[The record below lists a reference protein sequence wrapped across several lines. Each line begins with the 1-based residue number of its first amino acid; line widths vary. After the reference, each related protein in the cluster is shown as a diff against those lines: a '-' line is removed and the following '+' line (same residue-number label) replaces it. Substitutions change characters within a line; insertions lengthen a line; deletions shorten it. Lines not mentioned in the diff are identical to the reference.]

1 MSVSKLPVYGAIAAN
16 VAIAVTKFIVAG
28 ITGSSAMLS
37 EGVHSLVDTGNGL
50 LLLVGL
56 KLSKR
61 PATPDHPFGHGK
73 ELYFWSLI
81 VAVLIFGLGGGMS
94 LYVGVSHVRHPTPLQ
109 EPMWSYIVLAAAA
122 LFEGSS
128 LLIAFRHFKSQI
140 GERPFWTSLHQS
152 KDPSTYTVLAED
164 SAALIGLA
172 IAAAGIWA
180 SHALNEPAFDGAAS
194 ILIGLLL
201 AGTATLLIHEA
212 RGLLV
217 GEGLRPDTVEAIR
230 KIAAAHRE
238 VLSVGRPLSMYIG
251 ADEVLLVLDV
261 DFDDSTPAE
270 QVAETIKAIE
280 AEIRER
286 FSKIRRIYIE
296 AR

>member
-16 VAIAVTKFIVAG
+16 IAIAITKFIVAG

-37 EGVHSLVDTGNGL
+37 EGLHSLVDTGNGL

-94 LYVGVSHVRHPTPLQ
+94 LYVGIVHVRQPVPVH
-109 EPMWSYIVLAAAA
+109 EAMWSYIVLAAAA
-122 LFEGSS
+122 LFEGAS
-128 LLIAFRHFKSQI
+128 LLIAFRHFKSEI
-140 GERPFWTSLHQS
+140 GERPFWTALHQS

-164 SAALIGLA
+164 SAAVIGVA

-180 SHALNEPAFDGAAS
+180 SHAFNEPALDGVAS

-201 AGTATLLIHEA
+201 AGTATLLVHEA

-238 VLSVGRPLSMYIG
+238 VKSVGMPLSMYIG

-270 QVAETIKAIE
+270 QLAQAIKTIE

>member
-1 MSVSKLPVYGAIAAN
+1 
-16 VAIAVTKFIVAG
+16 
-28 ITGSSAMLS
+28 
-37 EGVHSLVDTGNGL
+37 
-50 LLLVGL
+50 
-56 KLSKR
+56 
-61 PATPDHPFGHGK
+61 
-73 ELYFWSLI
+73 
-81 VAVLIFGLGGGMS
+81 MS
-94 LYVGVSHVRHPTPLQ
+94 LYVGIVHVRQPVPVH
-109 EPMWSYIVLAAAA
+109 EAMWSYIVLAAAA
-122 LFEGSS
+122 LFEGAS
-128 LLIAFRHFKSQI
+128 LLIAFRHFKSEI
-140 GERPFWTSLHQS
+140 GERPFWTALHQS

-164 SAALIGLA
+164 SAAVIGVA

-180 SHALNEPAFDGAAS
+180 SHAFNEPALDGVAS

-201 AGTATLLIHEA
+201 AGTATLLVHEA

-238 VLSVGRPLSMYIG
+238 VKSVGMPLSMYIG

-270 QVAETIKAIE
+270 QLAQAIKAIE